1 MQRNI
6 AMTDQSPALARRLL
20 QIEPDKLTA
29 NERKV
34 LTKLASRPRISED
47 INSTYSGQM
56 TFGERLADS
65 VAAFGGSW
73 TFIILFFMVL
83 LAWVAANTIVLGS
96 AKAFDPYPFI
106 FLNLVLSMV
115 AAIQAPIIMMSQN
128 RQSAKDRLVAG
139 HDYEINLKAELE
151 ILSLHEKLDD
161 MRQEKLVV
169 LMKQQAEQMTIL
181 AQLLKSA
188 GKSK

>member
-1 MQRNI
+1 
-6 AMTDQSPALARRLL
+6 MTDKSPALAKRLL

-34 LTKLASRPRISED
+34 LTKLASSPRISED

-56 TFGERLADS
+56 TFGDRLADT

-73 TFIILFFMVL
+73 TFIVLFFIVL
-83 LAWVAANTIVLGS
+83 CSWVLANTIVLGS
-96 AKAFDPYPFI
+96 PNAFDPYPFI
-106 FLNLVLSMV
+106 FLNLVLSML

-161 MRQEKLVV
+161 VRQDKLVV
-169 LMKQQAEQMTIL
+169 LMTQQTEQMIMLT
-181 AQLLKSA
+181 QLLKNA
-188 GKSK
+188 KK